1 MRVFPLKFGETLS
14 INHLAKNCRKYM
26 SPVIFFIGVGF
37 AGLVFVTWA
46 QARMNQLQDPFDDG
60 SINPRQ
66 KGTEEGD
73 EFEGAADERTIFVV
87 DDDPDLLELVSEA
100 LKLHGFNVKGY
111 TDPVRALAEFNCLH
125 GDDDMLVTD
134 YRMARMNGVELID
147 NCRAECPGLRSVLIS
162 GVPEEAKKAGEG
174 HHSDGILAKPFAVR
188 ELVEL
193 IETTLSVARN

>member
-1 MRVFPLKFGETLS
+1 
-14 INHLAKNCRKYM
+14 M

-46 QARMNQLQDPFDDG
+46 QARMVQVQDPFDGGGARPTSPDSG
-60 SINPRQ
+60 DS
-66 KGTEEGD
+66 EEIE
-73 EFEGAADERTIFVV
+73 EFSMERTIFVV
-87 DDDPDLLELVSEA
+87 DDDPALLELVSEA

-125 GDDDMLVTD
+125 GDDDLLVTD
-134 YRMARMNGVELID
+134 YRMDRMNGVELID
-147 NCRAECPGLRSVLIS
+147 NCRAECPSLRSVMIS

-174 HHSDGILAKPFAVR
+174 HTTDPVLAKPFAVR

>member
-1 MRVFPLKFGETLS
+1 
-14 INHLAKNCRKYM
+14 M

-46 QARMNQLQDPFDDG
+46 QARMVQLHDPFDDG
-60 SINPRQ
+60 NVRPAA
-66 KGTEEGD
+66 GTDSDEDFEEFGS
-73 EFEGAADERTIFVV
+73 ERTIFVV
-87 DDDPDLLELVSEA
+87 DDDPALLELVSEA

-125 GDDDMLVTD
+125 GDDDLLVTD
-134 YRMARMNGVELID
+134 YRMDRMNGVELID
-147 NCRAECPGLRSVLIS
+147 NCRAECPSLRSVMIS
-162 GVPEEAKKAGEG
+162 GIPEEAAKAGAG
-174 HHSDGILAKPFAVR
+174 HLSDRVLAKPFAVR